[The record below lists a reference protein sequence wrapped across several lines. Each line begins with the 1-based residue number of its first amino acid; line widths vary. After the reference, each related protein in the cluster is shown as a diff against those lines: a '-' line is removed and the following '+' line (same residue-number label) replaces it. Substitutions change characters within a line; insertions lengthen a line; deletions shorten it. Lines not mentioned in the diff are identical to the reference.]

1 MRIAMLCCALV
12 LALIAA
18 PAWLVGRGLR
28 LGRKSPLAWRPSAA
42 DEVASPTRP
51 RIAELV
57 RARARSFVFAG
68 AGIWHVAR
76 HEPNAWIHAA
86 ATALALGAGIL
97 LGISPN
103 DWRWITLAI
112 VAAWSAEAGNTAIE
126 KACDLLCP
134 GVDDRVR
141 IAKDA
146 AAGAVLLVAIGA
158 AVIGLLTFWPYMA
171 AVTPSLAGAT
181 GLGSP
186 LCATAVTPSQ

>member
-1 MRIAMLCCALV
+1 MLCCALV
-12 LALIAA
+12 LALMAA
-18 PAWLVGRGLR
+18 PAWLVGRGPR
-28 LGRKSPLAWRPSAA
+28 QVRESPLAWRLAA
-42 DEVASPTRP
+42 VGDVVPPTRP
-51 RIAELV
+51 RWRIAELV

-86 ATALALGAGIL
+86 TTVLALGAGIV

-103 DWRWITLAI
+103 DWRWITFAI
-112 VAAWSAEAGNTAIE
+112 VAVWSAEACNTAIE

-134 GVDDRVR
+134 GVDERVR

-158 AVIGLLTFWPYMA
+158 AVIGVLTFWPYVA
-171 AVTPSLAGAT
+171 PVTPGLAGAT

-186 LCATAVTPSQ
+186 FCAGSVAPSQ

>member
-1 MRIAMLCCALV
+1 MLCCALV

-18 PAWLVGRGLR
+18 PAWLVSRGLR
-28 LGRKSPLAWRPSAA
+28 PGRKSPLGWRPSAA
-42 DEVASPTRP
+42 DQVALRTRP

-57 RARARSFVFAG
+57 GARARSFAFAG

-76 HEPNAWIHAA
+76 TEPNAWIHAA
-86 ATALALGAGIL
+86 ATVLALGAGIL
-97 LGISPN
+97 LGISPL

-112 VAAWSAEAGNTAIE
+112 VAVWSAEAGNTAIE

-134 GVDDRVR
+134 GEDERVR

-146 AAGAVLLVAIGA
+146 AAGAVLLVATGA
-158 AVIGLLTFWPYMA
+158 AVIGLLTFLPYVA
-171 AVTPSLAGAT
+171 AVTAGLAGTT

-186 LCATAVTPSQ
+186 FWAASVALSQ